1 LLETMVCKVYFC
13 RPMKKNIDITKFL
26 DGTEFG
32 RLKVRVFVY
41 LNERYSEKPEDLDK
55 IKEEVIDVFQV
66 PDSET
71 IAEQW
76 YNLTFE

>member
-1 LLETMVCKVYFC
+1 
-13 RPMKKNIDITKFL
+13 MKKNIDITKFL

-41 LNERYSEKPEDLDK
+41 LNERYSEKPEDLAE
-55 IKEEVIDVFQV
+55 IKAEVKKVFSVTDVEMV
-66 PDSET
+66 
-71 IAEQW
+71 AEQW

>member
-1 LLETMVCKVYFC
+1 
-13 RPMKKNIDITKFL
+13 MKKNIDITKFL

-32 RLKVRVFVY
+32 RLKVRVFSY
-41 LNERYSEKPEDLDK
+41 LNDRYSEKPDNLPA
-55 IKEEVIDVFQV
+55 IKEEVQKVFKDPEV
-66 PDSET
+66 EA

>member
-1 LLETMVCKVYFC
+1 
-13 RPMKKNIDITKFL
+13 MKKNIDITKFL

-41 LNERYSEKPEDLDK
+41 LNERYSEKPDDLEK
-55 IKEEVIDVFQV
+55 IKEEVMGVFQV
-66 PDSET
+66 HDSET

>member
-1 LLETMVCKVYFC
+1 MVCKVYFC
-13 RPMKKNIDITKFL
+13 RAMKKNIDITKFL

-32 RLKVRVFVY
+32 LLKVRVFVY

-55 IKEEVIDVFQV
+55 IKEEVMGVFQV
-66 PDSET
+66 ADSET